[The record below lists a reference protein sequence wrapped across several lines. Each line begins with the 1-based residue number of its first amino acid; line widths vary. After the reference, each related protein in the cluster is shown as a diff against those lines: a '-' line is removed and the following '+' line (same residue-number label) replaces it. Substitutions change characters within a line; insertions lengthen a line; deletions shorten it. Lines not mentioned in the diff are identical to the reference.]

1 MHEFD
6 KHRELSKAIGS
17 VTKACFEKRRGMEP
31 VREGDHW
38 TIEVDGKRLTPR
50 QLRKLADDLGEIE
63 T

>member
-6 KHRELSKAIGS
+6 KYRELSKALGS
-17 VTKACFEKRRGMEP
+17 VTKASFENRYGMEP

-38 TIEVDGKRLTPR
+38 TIEVGGKRLTPR
-50 QLRKLADDLGEIE
+50 QLYKLADDLGEIE

>member
-1 MHEFD
+1 MD
-6 KHRELSKAIGS
+6 
-17 VTKACFEKRRGMEP
+17 P
-31 VREGDHW
+31 VRDGDQWTIEHW